1 MSYEISAGNSPT
13 TSSLLVSNRY
23 FRWRVKQ
30 SSILNHT
37 FWKKKISG
45 VVGEAH
51 ANSRQHQIP
60 SSWIKS
66 VSYKIMSTPS
76 SHIIHGPQLLSSK
89 LTDWYLQVRPFN
101 YLECHCRDDDRLLPF
116 LENSFG
122 IPGKEQS
129 STFLLLR
136 LEQET
141 FIPQNL

>member
-1 MSYEISAGNSPT
+1 MKFRLETVPQLPPCWWAIGI
-13 TSSLLVSNRY
+13 LGGELNRAAS
-23 FRWRVKQ
+23 WT
-30 SSILNHT
+30 ILSG
-37 FWKKKISG
+37 KKKISG

-89 LTDWYLQVRPFN
+89 LTDWFLQVRPFN